1 MILTKTTIL
10 VIEDDAAVRQTLIDL
25 LELNGFRTLV
35 ATDGLRGLELAQREL
50 PSLIV
55 TDISMPGM
63 TGFEL
68 LEQLRGNEGLRSIPV
83 IVISAQR
90 ERAATRRGM
99 ELGAADF
106 ISKPFTEAELIH
118 SISTRLE
125 KKALVDELDAFA
137 HTVAHD
143 LKNPLC
149 VLAGRLSILQEM
161 IGNTDTAILRQQASA
176 ASLAAGRLNHILDE
190 LLILAGVRH
199 QTVVPTTIDTASIIT
214 EALDRLKDTLEEY
227 HASIVQLERWP
238 VVLGYAPWI
247 TQVWVNYISNAA
259 KYGGRNP
266 TITLGAERS
275 PDGNYA
281 RFFVQDAG
289 PGIDEAEQRKLFQP
303 FTRLANVR
311 AGGHGLGLSI
321 VRRIIEKLGGR
332 IGVESAPGAGA
343 RFWFELPVPPETSAS
358 PPPWGSAH
366 HENPHHR
373 RRAGN
378 PANPAGSARA

>member
-10 VIEDDAAVRQTLIDL
+10 VIEDDAAVRQTLVDL
-25 LELNGFRTLV
+25 LELNGFRALV
-35 ATDGLRGLELAQREL
+35 ATNGLSGLELARQEV

-55 TDISMPGM
+55 TDISMPEM

-68 LEQLRGNEGLRSIPV
+68 LEELRRNEGLRSIPV

-106 ISKPFTEAELIH
+106 ISKPFTETELMH
-118 SISTRLE
+118 SINTRLE

-161 IGNTDTAILRQQASA
+161 IGSSDPATLRQQASA
-176 ASLAAGRLNHILDE
+176 ASVAATRLNRILDE

-199 QTVVPTTIDTASIIT
+199 QTVVPTGIDTASIVA
-214 EALDRLKDTLEEY
+214 EAIDRLKDTVEE
-227 HASIVQLERWP
+227 HNACIVQLERWP
-238 VVLGYAPWI
+238 AALGYAPWV
-247 TQVWVNYISNAA
+247 TQVWVNYISNAV
-259 KYGGRNP
+259 KYGGRHP
-266 TITLGAERS
+266 TITLGGEPC
-275 PDGNYA
+275 PDGHYA

-289 PGIDEAEQRKLFQP
+289 PGLDEASQRKLFQP

-332 IGVESAPGAGA
+332 VGVESAPGKGA
-343 RFWFELPVPPETSAS
+343 RFWFELPVPPEPTAS
-358 PPPWGSAH
+358 PPPWGGAL
-366 HENPHHR
+366 HENPDHR
-373 RRAGN
+373 RRAGH
-378 PANPAGSARA
+378 PANPARPARA

>member
-1 MILTKTTIL
+1 MTPTTTTIL
-10 VIEDDAAVRQTLIDL
+10 VIEDDEAVRQTLVDL
-25 LELNGFRTLV
+25 LELNGFRSLV
-35 ATDGLRGLELAQREL
+35 ATNGLSGLEIAQREI

-68 LEQLRGNEGLRSIPV
+68 LDQLRRDESLRSIPV

-90 ERAATRRGM
+90 ERSATRRGM

-106 ISKPFTEAELIH
+106 ISKPFTESELIH
-118 SISTRLE
+118 SINTRLE

-161 IGNTDTAILRQQASA
+161 IGNTENAELLQQASA
-176 ASLAAGRLNHILDE
+176 ASIAAHRLNRILDE

-199 QTVVPTTIDTASIIT
+199 QTVVPATIDTASIVS
-214 EALDRLKDTLEEY
+214 EAVDRLKDTLEA
-227 HASIVQLERWP
+227 HGASIVQLENWP
-238 VVLGYAPWI
+238 AALGYAPWV

-259 KYGGRNP
+259 KYGGSRP
-266 TITLGAERS
+266 TITLGSERS
-275 PDGNYA
+275 PDGNYV
-281 RFFVQDAG
+281 RFFVQDLG
-289 PGIDEAEQRKLFQP
+289 PGLDESAQRKLFQP
-303 FTRLANVR
+303 FTRLENVR

-332 IGVESAPGAGA
+332 IGVDSAPGKGA
-343 RFWFELPVPPETSAS
+343 RFWFELPRPPEPTAS
-358 PPPWGSAH
+358 PPPWGSAL
-366 HENPHHR
+366 HENPDHR
-373 RRAGN
+373 RRAGHS
-378 PANPAGSARA
+378 PDPAGLART